1 MRKKSLHSKWKI
13 IFIIVLIIIIVFLL
27 YKIIFDNTIKRWKFL
42 RQQTNNLQKEL
53 NYLKEENTKLKKSA
67 NTESNEEYLEKESRL
82 SLGMQKEGE
91 TVVVLEQTTTS
102 TTTKPEQNI
111 LNTNINKIIDFFKNW
126 FH

>member
-1 MRKKSLHSKWKI
+1 
-13 IFIIVLIIIIVFLL
+13 
-27 YKIIFDNTIKRWKFL
+27 
-42 RQQTNNLQKEL
+42 L

-111 LNTNINKIIDFFKNW
+111 LNTNINKIIDFFKN
-126 FH
+126 

>member
-1 MRKKSLHSKWKI
+1 M
-13 IFIIVLIIIIVFLL
+13 
-27 YKIIFDNTIKRWKFL
+27 
-42 RQQTNNLQKEL
+42 

-91 TVVVLEQTTTS
+91 TVVVLEQTTTT

-111 LNTNINKIIDFFKNW
+111 LNTNINKIIDFFKN
-126 FH
+126 